1 MKIRSVVR
9 LSQEFQVVESEAEI
23 EVKNDCD
30 MQEAF
35 EQLNQELIVA
45 SSTALQKVIG
55 QKKAVEKNKQ
65 LTNMK
70 GML

>member
-1 MKIRSVVR
+1 M
-9 LSQEFQVVESEAEI
+9 SQEFQVVESEAEI

-45 SSTALQKVIG
+45 SSTALQKVMG
-55 QKKAVEKNKQ
+55 QKKALVQQTKLNEMKN
-65 LTNMK
+65 
-70 GML
+70 ML

>member
-1 MKIRSVVR
+1 MKIRSIIR

-45 SSTALQKVIG
+45 SSTALQKVMG
-55 QKKAVEKNKQ
+55 QKKALVQQTKLNEMKN
-65 LTNMK
+65 
-70 GML
+70 ML